1 MCACNIS
8 KIENEKNKRN
18 FFELC
23 CVCVVLC
30 GVFLIYSPFPV
41 TPKIGLI
48 CSNITSWRQV
58 VGANRAQIGINPGV
72 ARKKW
77 ERKLEKKKKKHTP
90 FLPHSNSISH
100 PHTDSL
106 SCSLSLWQTNIF
118 SLPLTLSYTHSHSHQ
133 LSSPSHSPA

>member
-1 MCACNIS
+1 MCVCNR
-8 KIENEKNKRN
+8 KQKNSII
-18 FFELC
+18 FFELF

-72 ARKKW
+72 AKKKVGKKIRKK
-77 ERKLEKKKKKHTP
+77 E
-90 FLPHSNSISH
+90 
-100 PHTDSL
+100 
-106 SCSLSLWQTNIF
+106 
-118 SLPLTLSYTHSHSHQ
+118 Y
-133 LSSPSHSPA
+133 